1 MILIYYWII
10 CEILCSSI
18 VSKKKTQKGIRIFF
32 LVNKNMKNSDATIE
46 EISTKRNSR
55 EEETTRNKR
64 QKLIDPDE
72 NMNVE
77 DFQKR
82 TSTESESSDIFD
94 AQELQLFEHHD
105 LFRSFH
111 QNNFAKA
118 INTIEDGD
126 LDLEYVSLY
135 EAKGKK
141 KRKRKNKF

>member
-1 MILIYYWII
+1 
-10 CEILCSSI
+10 
-18 VSKKKTQKGIRIFF
+18 
-32 LVNKNMKNSDATIE
+32 MKNSDATIE

-141 KRKRKNKF
+141 KRKRKKKF